1 MNRKTLMILLSLLI
15 FVSLIPLSGCSKKE
29 GAVVAKVG
37 NRKIYA
43 KDVDDILDRFGAR
56 FNSADEELTE
66 KRRLLDT
73 MINQNLLILGAYE
86 HNLENQEE
94 VLRVVDGEK
103 DKFLLDV
110 LFDKH
115 IMSKAIPS
123 EAEIKDWYTRMGEEI
138 KASHILVDSEAT
150 AQEIL
155 NKLKAGGIFEEL
167 ATQYSTDPSAK
178 RNQGDLGW
186 FTWGSMVD
194 NFQEAAF
201 RMKPGEISAPVKT
214 DFGYHIIKVIDRR
227 QVEHQPGYAESKDQ
241 IRKLIIERR
250 KRTLLQDYAK
260 ELRQKYPITVETP
273 TCDFVLKK
281 LEFLYPDTVAGRP
294 RWRNNIDLNQL
305 DKEERE
311 LVLGRFSGGQL
322 TLGEYLTNLRRV
334 PPDRQP
340 DFDKQDSLR
349 EMIFQMS
356 FMNILTVE
364 AKAEGLEGSP
374 EYKTKLSQFKELA
387 MADVM
392 RNDSIPYAAEL
403 NEGELQE
410 YYDTHQTDFTAPLR
424 FHLIEIQVADSGMAL
439 KYRSTLRTEEQF
451 RGIAARETLRPG
463 KRQLSGDLGVIDRNQ
478 FPELFDAVANLK
490 PGGVAGPIKTLGRFS
505 VVFVKE
511 RLEPEVQPFNL
522 VKGRIVEVLT
532 KTKGDSLYNG
542 WIKDMRNRVA
552 IEVYEDALAAS
563 VDKDKYASRDT
574 TQTR

>member
-1 MNRKTLMILLSLLI
+1 MKRKTLMILLSLLI
-15 FVSLIPLSGCSKKE
+15 VASLIPLSGCSKKE

-37 NRKIYA
+37 DRKIYA
-43 KDVDDILDRFGAR
+43 KDVDDILERFGAR

-73 MINQNLLILGAYE
+73 MINQNLLIIGAYE
-86 HNLENQEE
+86 HHLENQEE

-115 IMSKAIPS
+115 IMSKAVPS

-155 NKLKAGGIFEEL
+155 GKLKAGGNFEEL
-167 ATQYSTDPSAK
+167 ATQYSTDPSVK

-201 RMKPGEISAPVKT
+201 RMKAGEISAPVKT
-214 DFGYHIIKVIDRR
+214 DFGYHIIKVVDRR
-227 QVEHQPGYAESKDQ
+227 KVEHQPSYAEAKDQ
-241 IRKLIIERR
+241 IRKLIIDRR
-250 KRTLLQDYAK
+250 KRTLLQDYAE
-260 ELRQKYPITVETP
+260 ELRKKYPIAVETP

-281 LEFLYPDTVAGRP
+281 LEFLYPDTVAGHP
-294 RWRNNIDLNQL
+294 RWRNNIDPNQL
-305 DKEERE
+305 DKEEKD
-311 LVLGRFSGGQL
+311 LVLGRYDGGQL

-340 DFDKQDSLR
+340 DFDKQDSLK

-356 FMNILTVE
+356 FMNILTQE
-364 AKAEGLEGSP
+364 AKAEGLENSP
-374 EYKTKLSQFKELA
+374 EYKTKIGQFKELA

-392 RNDSIPYAAEL
+392 RNDSIPYGPDL

-410 YYDTHQTDFTAPLR
+410 FYDTHQADFTAPLR

-439 KYRSTLRTEEQF
+439 KYRSTLRSEEQF
-451 RGIAARETLRPG
+451 RAIAARETQRPG
-463 KRQLSGDLGVIDRNQ
+463 KRQVSGDLGIIDRNQ
-478 FPELFDAVANLK
+478 FPELFDAVADLK
-490 PGGVAGPIKTLGRFS
+490 EGSIAGPIRSLGRFS
-505 VVFVKE
+505 VVYVKE
-511 RLEPEVQPFNL
+511 RLEPELQPFNL
-522 VKGRIVEVLT
+522 VKGRIVEVLG
-532 KTKGDSLYNG
+532 KIKGDSLYNS
-542 WIKDMRNRVA
+542 WIADMRKRVT
-552 IEVYEDALAAS
+552 IEVYDDALAAS
-563 VDKDKYASRDT
+563 VDKDKYAAGDT